1 LTPIIQNE
9 LVKVIS
15 KEIDFGSFDAGFSD
29 QQLLF
34 LEIHM
39 QIDGLREELIKS
51 HDVHIGKTIEDSEA
65 ICKIKRTKRILQ
77 ENDKFDILKY
87 LYHLEHLEES
97 NKALMNLNVETNHP
111 AFDVMTRAHIEIPE
125 C

>member
-1 LTPIIQNE
+1 
-9 LVKVIS
+9 
-15 KEIDFGSFDAGFSD
+15 
-29 QQLLF
+29 
-34 LEIHM
+34 M
-39 QIDGLREELIKS
+39 QIDELREELIKS

-65 ICKIKRTKRILQ
+65 ICRVKRTKRILQ

-87 LYHLEHLEES
+87 LYHLDHLEES

-111 AFDVMTRAHIEIPE
+111 AFDAMTRAHIEIPE